1 MKLNQGKTIYKLL
14 QANPDLVKLIGNKVY
29 PLIADESTTFPFV
42 VYNRISFTL
51 NGDKDGESNIID
63 FEFNIVAS
71 SYSDSVNVAQEV
83 IKSLIHKNTDEVE
96 DIVLTGAS
104 ESYIENS
111 FIQTLN
117 FKFYGTET

>member
-83 IKSLIHKNTDEVE
+83 IKSLIHKNTYEVE

>member
-42 VYNRISFTL
+42 VYNRIGFTL
-51 NGDKDGESNIID
+51 NGDKDGNSNIID

-71 SYSDSVNVAQEV
+71 SYSDSVDVAQEV
-83 IKSLIHKNTDEVE
+83 IKSLLHKNTDEVE